1 MIQSHLLQI
10 APDASGRVFLVFD
23 TLFQSKH
30 LLTAC
35 GVGRLQKGQVEIT
48 PTAQGTLD
56 ALCAYAQ
63 SHQPGRLHMM
73 EIATVAAAAV
83 RVRKALEA
91 AHDKEVVF
99 FVCRGPQVYDAAFA
113 VLNVNL
119 AQPGTVQ

>member
-10 APDASGRVFLVFD
+10 APEARGRVCLVFD

-35 GVGRLQKGQVEIT
+35 GLGRMHKGQVQIT

-63 SHQPGRLHMM
+63 RHQPGRLHMR
-73 EIATVAAAAV
+73 EIATVAAV

-91 AHDKEVVF
+91 AHHKERVF
-99 FVCRGPQVYDAAFA
+99 HVCRGPQVYDAAFA

-119 AQPGTVQ
+119 AQSGTVR

>member
-1 MIQSHLLQI
+1 MRFNGKRQGGVYSFTDQHRPDGGKMIHSHLLQI
-10 APDASGRVFLVFD
+10 ALDASGRVFLVFD
-23 TLFQSKH
+23 TVFQSKH

-35 GVGRLQKGQVEIT
+35 GVGRIQKGQVQIT

-83 RVRKALEA
+83 RVRRPA
-91 AHDKEVVF
+91 DQWPT
-99 FVCRGPQVYDAAFA
+99 CGRR
-113 VLNVNL
+113 
-119 AQPGTVQ
+119 